1 MLVLGDNLK
10 FPQEFIEKVREST
23 NLVDIVQQYVQLR
36 RTGSNYQGQCPFHHD
51 KSPSF
56 SVSEDKQ
63 VYHCFGCKESG
74 NVFTFVQKQMGM
86 TFPETIEYLA
96 NRASIPIP
104 EMERNQQSRDIRTT
118 LHKVNALAS
127 QFYHE
132 QLRSLPP
139 SHEARKYLVTRGL
152 TDELVNMYK
161 IGYAPEAWSEL
172 ASYFESKKV
181 PVQPAEQVGL
191 LKRRTGGSATGHYDL
206 FRHRLMFPIFSPTG
220 QCLGFGGRVLSKE
233 QQPKYLN
240 SPDSPVFHKGKVF
253 YGLDHSAKYIRAED
267 EVIVVEGYM
276 DWLALAKVS
285 VNNIVATLGTA
296 LTQEHAKLMKRYTHK
311 VILLFD
317 GDEAGKSAAARSLPI
332 LLSEGLHARGLFL
345 PEELDPDE
353 YVAKYGVAE
362 LRKLLSGAPDLF
374 ELVSTQAWL
383 KNKGKPSSI
392 VELIDEFTP
401 VLVAASD
408 PRVRSLYIDGFANML
423 NINRG
428 LVEQSVKRALSG
440 APKPAMLAKPAPKPL
455 TETAPAAQETQTDPP
470 QIDLNK
476 APRAELELLNVIL
489 MKEVYLK
496 EALEADVVDKFAHP
510 GTKQVFTRI
519 AEVYRQMPSK
529 FDTLSSLLAG
539 EVKPVESITLHLS
552 ELFSGLGADGATKL
566 VRDCIK
572 RIKEKHFLMKS
583 KELGSTLRAGPANP
597 SDQLEQIMN
606 IHKNRRSLNRDS

>member
-1 MLVLGDNLK
+1 L
-10 FPQEFIEKVREST
+10 F
-23 NLVDIVQQYVQLR
+23 
-36 RTGSNYQGQCPFHHD
+36 
-51 KSPSF
+51 
-56 SVSEDKQ
+56 
-63 VYHCFGCKESG
+63 
-74 NVFTFVQKQMGM
+74 
-86 TFPETIEYLA
+86 
-96 NRASIPIP
+96 
-104 EMERNQQSRDIRTT
+104 
-118 LHKVNALAS
+118 KVNALAS

-132 QLRSLPP
+132 QLRSLP
-139 SHEARKYLVTRGL
+139 SGHEARKYLVTRGL

-172 ASYFESKKV
+172 ATYFEDKKV
-181 PVQPAEQVGL
+181 PVNAAEQVGL
-191 LKRRTGGSATGHYDL
+191 LKRRTGGKSGHYDL

-240 SPDSPVFHKGKVF
+240 SPDSAVFHKGKVF

-296 LTQEHAKLMKRYTHK
+296 LTHDHAKLMKRYTQK
-311 VILLFD
+311 VIVLFD
-317 GDEAGKSAAARSLPI
+317 GDEAGRSAAARSLPI

-353 YVAKYGVAE
+353 YIAKYGVAE

-383 KNKGKPSSI
+383 KNKGKPSGK

-401 VLVAASD
+401 VLAATAD
-408 PRVRSLYIDGFANML
+408 IRVRSLYIDGFANML
-423 NINRG
+423 DINRA
-428 LVEQSVKRALSG
+428 LIDQSVKRALSG
-440 APKPAMLAKPAPKPL
+440 APRPQSQPKPAAKAL
-455 TETAPAAQETQTDPP
+455 TETPPAAAQAQSDQP

-476 APRAELELLNVIL
+476 VPRAELELLNVIL

-496 EALEADVVDKFAHP
+496 EALNSDVADKFAHP
-510 GTKQVFTRI
+510 GAKQVFARI
-519 AEVYRQMPSK
+519 AEVYRQMPNK

-539 EVKPVESITLHLS
+539 EVKPVEAITLHLS
-552 ELFSGLGADGATKL
+552 ELFTGLSGDAATKL